1 MQGGGIGGF
10 DFDDEGLLSFNKTL
24 LFDHGKQVN
33 SIKIYLIL
41 LYGEIVAA

>member
-1 MQGGGIGGF
+1 LI
-10 DFDDEGLLSFNKTL
+10 SFNKTL